1 MAQSASRPVEGRYQ
15 QYKRG
20 THKIVEWLWDA
31 AKDAIKVKKIAVP
44 RTSTGSIG
52 IKGLLFLAEIVTQTA
67 KAAVP
72 VRIVDLLREVISA
85 RKDFATWYSSQPCSV
100 AASNEAH
107 RHFIAVLQQVYDTL
121 LPCREDQFAKEKDR
135 KLTSKSKALD
145 LPVRHL
151 HIQFKSRTSR

>member
-52 IKGLLFLAEIVTQTA
+52 IKGLLFLADIVTQTA

-121 LPCREDQFAKEKDR
+121 LPCREGQVAKEKDR

-145 LPVRHL
+145 LPVKHL
-151 HIQFKSRTSR
+151 HIQVKSRTSH